1 MDFQLLLS
9 STVVKVMYICLFILV
24 IVYIFTVKS
33 LIRKTRKL
41 HRHERPLNKSNVNK
55 AMETVR
61 KWVAKQLTFTK
72 ILVVFLIYKGCSWI
86 DQSYQLAWVGK
97 DEIAE
102 GLSERALIELLGV
115 AMLYAIK
122 ATITSISEYNTWP
135 DKPCDIKDKGTEKTS
150 KSEGGND
157 SI

>member
-1 MDFQLLLS
+1 MDFQLLLNS
-9 STVVKVMYICLFILV
+9 NVVKVMYVCLLFLV
-24 IVYIFTVKS
+24 IIYIFTVKS

-41 HRHERPLNKSNVNK
+41 HRHERPPNYSAVHK
-55 AMETVR
+55 AVETVK

-72 ILVVFLIYKGCSWI
+72 ILVVFLVYKGCTWI
-86 DQSYQLAWVGK
+86 DQSYQLAWAGK

-102 GLSERALIELLGV
+102 SLSERALIEILGI

-122 ATITSISEYNTWP
+122 ATITGLSEYNTWP
-135 DKPCDIKDKGTEKTS
+135 DKPCDIKDKEPVKNS